1 MLQTAAA
8 IIGSSKRLVVLTGA
22 GCSVDAGVPDFR
34 SPSGWWR
41 QINPQTV
48 ATVKALEENYEL
60 FHAFYSARI
69 RHLKQIVPH
78 KGHEVLSRWERE
90 GRIQLIATQNVDG
103 LHQLAGN
110 VQVKE
115 LHGSI
120 RSFRCQRCG
129 RPAEEEAFLAGEACQ
144 CGGRLRPNVVLFGE
158 GMDLPQ
164 QAWNAARQAI
174 EAADAVLVIGTS
186 LQVSPANQLPYMTKG
201 KLLLIN
207 KEETGSEHRFD
218 CCLQGGAEELLLQ
231 LDGLFDYQG
240 KRADTTQT

>member
-1 MLQTAAA
+1 MLQTAAT
-8 IIGSSKRLVVLTGA
+8 IIRSSRRLVVLTGA

-48 ATVKALEENYEL
+48 ATVEALEGNYEL

-69 RHLKQIVPH
+69 NHLKQVTPH
-78 KGHEVLSRWERE
+78 MGHDVLGGWEQA

-110 VQVKE
+110 KQVEE

-120 RSFRCQRCG
+120 RSFRCQRCSE
-129 RPAEEEAFLAGEACQ
+129 PAKEEAFLVGEACR
-144 CGGRLRPNVVLFGE
+144 CGGRLRPDVVLFGE
-158 GMDLPQ
+158 GLPQ
-164 QAWNAARQAI
+164 QAWNAALQAI

-186 LQVSPANQLPYMTKG
+186 LQVYPANQLPYMTKG

-207 KEETGSEHRFD
+207 KEETGSEHRFG
-218 CCLQGGAEELLLQ
+218 CFLQGGAEELLLQ
-231 LDGLFDYQG
+231 LDKLV
-240 KRADTTQT
+240 